1 MRRDV
6 SSSESST
13 RVATRVAWGEKRSQ
27 VSLPKRDELWL
38 RIVFALPNA
47 SSSRDVC
54 SMLASRLLA
63 AREPTPVNDDTARS
77 RAAAL
82 SSE

>member
-63 AREPTPVNDDTARS
+63 ASEDPVNDDTARS